1 MSQLQRFQLVDLF
14 LLLATELAGIEGT
27 DLPTEISAVDS
38 LPNVTDSPQRS
49 LGVVG
54 RLEIPLATIYLAE
67 EGPLIAA
74 AFECSISISQYL
86 LDRVQVWM
94 EIS

>member
-1 MSQLQRFQLVDLF
+1 
-14 LLLATELAGIEGT
+14 
-27 DLPTEISAVDS
+27 
-38 LPNVTDSPQRS
+38 
-49 LGVVG
+49 
-54 RLEIPLATIYLAE
+54 LATIYLAE

-74 AFECSISISQYL
+74 AFERGIFISEYL